1 MSQAYLFR
9 MAGGFPGAVNR
20 SHPVSIAPEPIDT
33 VTPPTLY
40 GQPVLI
46 NQAADAGQYMVRPFV
61 TGDGAQKPW
70 GFTVRPFPIQAS
82 ATTNNGAATIGGATP
97 PATGVIDIMGAG
109 YMTVNLPFGGS
120 PVKGGQVYVRV
131 AASAGLHVMGAVEA
145 ASDPGN
151 NVALTG
157 AAFNGTADA
166 NGNVE
171 IAFNI

>member
-1 MSQAYLFR
+1 MSSAYQFR
-9 MAGGFPGAVNR
+9 MAGGFPGAINR
-20 SHPVSIAPEPIDT
+20 SHPVSVVPEPIDS

-61 TGDGAQKPW
+61 TGDSAQQPW

-82 ATTNNGAATIGGATP
+82 STTNNGAATIGGATP
-97 PATGVIDIMGAG
+97 PATGVIDIMRSG
-109 YMTVNLPFGGS
+109 YMTVNLPAGGS
-120 PVKGGQVYVRV
+120 PQKGQQVYVRV
-131 AASAGLHVMGAVEA
+131 AASATIHVMGAVEA
-145 ASDPGN
+145 ASDGGN
-151 NVALTG
+151 TVALTG
-157 AAFNGTADA
+157 AVFNGSADA